1 MITTLTVLLGS
12 LMISATANGE
22 WKAHPAG
29 HTLSEPSIVGSIQDG
44 RVLVEKTKG
53 LEARVDATEEALMK
67 IEDQVKIMSAAM
79 AESQKQIEQIPDLI
93 KKVEADFAKTLK
105 REKAKST
112 TGGITIGLIL
122 GGAAALIF

>member
-1 MITTLTVLLGS
+1 M
-12 LMISATANGE
+12 
-22 WKAHPAG
+22 
-29 HTLSEPSIVGSIQDG
+29 
-44 RVLVEKTKG
+44 LVEKTKG

-67 IEDQVKIMSAAM
+67 IEDQVKIMSTAM

-93 KKVEADFAKTLK
+93 KQAEADFAKTLK

-112 TGGITIGLIL
+112 TVGITIGLIL